1 MTFPFRSQISG
12 TITVRRLVA
21 FGIVISQ
28 CLISTAYAWET
39 KEVKI
44 MIPVIGDKV
53 IIYTGT
59 VDVKTSKLLAIS
71 CPNDPGDAADTSEK
85 VVIK

>member
-1 MTFPFRSQISG
+1 
-12 TITVRRLVA
+12 
-21 FGIVISQ
+21 
-28 CLISTAYAWET
+28 
-39 KEVKI
+39 